1 MTNNFVDR
9 STKQEGW
16 LEVLKAA
23 FPSSS
28 EAFLLSHIPILSAVD
43 TQRSATMNAV
53 AEELSLRPNY
63 VHLRLK
69 NLVKAGLAHREKRIS
84 GTGPSGRVT
93 REFFYSLINVSPSA
107 AIAGLK
113 ARQSHKAEL
122 PEAGDVDLM
131 APEFRQPGQA
141 AKVSES
147 TPGKEYS
154 QKATDLTL
162 LPGLPEYNESWSDE
176 IKAEWF
182 KTYQRLLDVKS
193 QS

>member
-1 MTNNFVDR
+1 MTNDFVNR
-9 STKQEGW
+9 STEQEGW

-28 EAFLLSHIPILSAVD
+28 EAFLLSHIPILSMVD
-43 TQRSATMNAV
+43 NQRYATMNTV
-53 AEELSLRPNY
+53 AEALSLKPNY

-69 NLVKAGLAHREKRIS
+69 NLVKAGLAHREKKIS

-113 ARQSHKAEL
+113 ARQSHKAES

-131 APEFRQPGQA
+131 APEFRQQDQT
-141 AKVSES
+141 AKVSKS
-147 TPGKEYS
+147 TPSKEYG
-154 QKATDLTL
+154 QKTIDLTL

-182 KTYQRLLDVKS
+182 KTYQRLLDIKS